1 MNMPAKPLRLL
12 IADDH
17 ALFRAGLR
25 ALLREM
31 PSVQVIAEA
40 GTGDDAVVLARA
52 HRPDAI
58 VMDISMKGL
67 NGLDATARIKA
78 SAPATR
84 VIVLSMHDSED
95 YVAQAL
101 RAGAS
106 AYLLK
111 DSAEPELE
119 LALKAVMRGEI
130 YLSPRVSKPVVDAYV
145 RRCGAGSSPPPALT
159 ARQREILQ
167 LIAEGHSTKR
177 IAGKLNVSVKTIDA
191 HRAQIME
198 RLQIRDVPGLVRY
211 AIRNGLVSLDR

>member
-1 MNMPAKPLRLL
+1 MQSPLRVV
-12 IADDH
+12 IVDDH

-31 PSVQVIAEA
+31 PGVQIIAEA
-40 GTGDDAVVLARA
+40 ADGDEAVTLVQK
-52 HRPDAI
+52 HRPDVV
-58 VMDISMKGL
+58 VMDISMKRV

-78 SAPATR
+78 GAPATR
-84 VIVLSMHDSED
+84 VIVLSMHDTEE

-119 LALKAVMRGEI
+119 LALRAVMRDQT
-130 YLSPRVSKPVVDAYV
+130 YLSPRVSRPLVDAYV
-145 RRCGAGSSPPPALT
+145 GRAAAGGSAVPTLT
-159 ARQREILQ
+159 QRQREILR

-177 IAGKLNVSVKTIDA
+177 IAEKLSVSVKTIDA

-211 AIRNGLVSLDR
+211 SIRNGLVGLDR

>member
-1 MNMPAKPLRLL
+1 MQSPLRVV
-12 IADDH
+12 IVDDH

-31 PSVQVIAEA
+31 PGVQIIAEA
-40 GTGDDAVVLARA
+40 ADGDEAVALVQK
-52 HRPDAI
+52 HRPDVV
-58 VMDISMKGL
+58 VMDISMKRV

-78 SAPATR
+78 GAPATR
-84 VIVLSMHDSED
+84 VIVLSMHDTEE

-119 LALKAVMRGEI
+119 LALRAVMRDQT
-130 YLSPRVSKPVVDAYV
+130 YLSPRVSRPLVDAYV
-145 RRCGAGSSPPPALT
+145 GRAAGGSAVPTLT
-159 ARQREILQ
+159 QRQREILR

-177 IAGKLNVSVKTIDA
+177 IAEKLSVSVKTIDA

-211 AIRNGLVSLDR
+211 AIRNGLVGLDR

>member
-1 MNMPAKPLRLL
+1 MPAMPLRIV

-31 PSVQVIAEA
+31 PGVQVIAEA
-40 GTGDDAVVLARA
+40 GNGDDAVALARQ
-52 HRPDAI
+52 HRPDVI

-67 NGLDATARIKA
+67 NGLDAAARIKA
-78 SAPATR
+78 SVSATR
-84 VIVLSMHDSED
+84 VIVLSMHDTED

-119 LALKAVMRGEI
+119 LALSAVMRGET

-145 RRCGAGSSPPPALT
+145 RRSGADGSPLPALT

-177 IAGKLNVSVKTIDA
+177 IAGKLSVSVKTIDA

-198 RLQIRDVPGLVRY
+198 RLQIHDVPGLVRY
-211 AIRNGLVSLDR
+211 AIRNGLVALDR

>member
-1 MNMPAKPLRLL
+1 MKPLRILL
-12 IADDH
+12 ADDH

-25 ALLREM
+25 ALLKEL
-31 PSVQVIAEA
+31 PDAQVIAEVA
-40 GTGDDAVVLARA
+40 NGSDAVELARQ
-52 HRPDAI
+52 HRPDVV
-58 VMDISMKGL
+58 VMDVSMKGL
-67 NGLDATARIKA
+67 NGLDATSRIKA
-78 SAPATR
+78 ELPSIR

-106 AYLLK
+106 GYLLK

-119 LALKAVMRGEI
+119 LALSAVARGET

-145 RRCGAGSSPPPALT
+145 RNIGADRSPLSVLT

-167 LIAEGHSTKR
+167 LIAEGRSTKT
-177 IAGKLNVSVKTIDA
+177 IAHHLRLSIKTVDA

-198 RLQIRDVPGLVRY
+198 RLEMHDIPGLVRY
-211 AIRNGLVSLDR
+211 AIRNGLVSLDK